1 MTLRNPVIDRTPS
14 RPIPC
19 VATQHEIDE
28 LRHAQRTR
36 FRDKP
41 WRQSLPR
48 SIKRLLIMSRAS
60 AVVRASFVDAC
71 LRQEEARQL
80 ARRQKNLDR

>member
-1 MTLRNPVIDRTPS
+1 MTLKNPVIDRPRS
-14 RPIPC
+14 HSIPC
-19 VATQHEIDE
+19 AATQHEIDA

-60 AVVRASFVDAC
+60 AMVRASFVDAC
-71 LRQEEARQL
+71 LRQEEARQM